1 MLAALL
7 FQHRRHLGGG
17 LGRLPEEGS
26 SRAGLSGR
34 SVRFHH
40 RGRALG
46 RQKPGGCSRQVGL
59 HSNKHPFR
67 GHMTGKGWVNLNL
80 VSASKCLV
88 TLRES
93 AEREGSLEMGPQVR
107 SGV

>member
-1 MLAALL
+1 
-7 FQHRRHLGGG
+7 
-17 LGRLPEEGS
+17 
-26 SRAGLSGR
+26 
-34 SVRFHH
+34 
-40 RGRALG
+40 
-46 RQKPGGCSRQVGL
+46 
-59 HSNKHPFR
+59 
-67 GHMTGKGWVNLNL
+67 MTGKGWVNLNL